1 MKRKLFII
9 PIAFLLAI
17 SLTVTAFAAS
27 ITLGVS
33 EIDQNKTYWCWAA
46 CSEMIGKYYNSNSD
60 KDQYDIV
67 EEVKGNTNN
76 QGGSSDDICEAIQY
90 ASGNTVTF
98 QTRESA
104 LSFSSCQTE
113 IDNSDPFVVWL
124 AGTSMSH
131 VIVASGYK
139 TGSTNYLYIIDP
151 SPNVSAQYFSY
162 TALVNGTTGT
172 LGTRCYERTMYRD

>member
-17 SLTVTAFAAS
+17 SLTVTTFAAS

-67 EEVKGNTNN
+67 KEVSRRK
-76 QGGSSDDICEAIQY
+76 SCD
-90 ASGNTVTF
+90 F
-98 QTRESA
+98 SA
-104 LSFSSCQTE
+104 PLL
-113 IDNSDPFVVWL
+113 P
-124 AGTSMSH
+124 
-131 VIVASGYK
+131 
-139 TGSTNYLYIIDP
+139 
-151 SPNVSAQYFSY
+151 
-162 TALVNGTTGT
+162 
-172 LGTRCYERTMYRD
+172 